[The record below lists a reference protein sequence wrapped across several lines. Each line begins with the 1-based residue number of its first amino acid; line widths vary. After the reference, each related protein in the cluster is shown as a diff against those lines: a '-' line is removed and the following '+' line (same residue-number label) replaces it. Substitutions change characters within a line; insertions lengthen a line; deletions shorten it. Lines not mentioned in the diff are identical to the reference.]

1 MAEILSKQYIL
12 ERVAENIRLERK
24 RKRLSQEALAEL
36 VNVSTNHI
44 TNIENNKTNP
54 TITIIVNLCRV
65 LNLDLNKI
73 LKTNN

>member
-73 LKTNN
+73 LKTK